1 MAPTTMRAGYSGV
14 LIPGSAITGTRQPGP
29 ARHLIV
35 AVYVAEP
42 PGRQVLTALRASL
55 GDRRAAA
62 DAVRDAFGLCAV
74 AVRRAIDKHRRRKR
88 VRPARCPEDVAGE
101 PPGTGPA
108 ALTRVQGGTLPDGDR
123 RNAGDTT

>member
-42 PGRQVLTALRASL
+42 PGRQVLTVLRASL
-55 GDRRAAA
+55 GTGAQPQTPSGMPTA
-62 DAVRDAFGLCAV
+62 CA
-74 AVRRAIDKHRRRKR
+74 R
-88 VRPARCPEDVAGE
+88 
-101 PPGTGPA
+101 
-108 ALTRVQGGTLPDGDR
+108 
-123 RNAGDTT
+123 

>member
-35 AVYVAEP
+35 AEP
-42 PGRQVLTALRASL
+42 PGRQVLTALRVSL

-62 DAVRDAFGLCAV
+62 DAVRDAFGLLPC
-74 AVRRAIDKHRRRKR
+74 
-88 VRPARCPEDVAGE
+88 
-101 PPGTGPA
+101 
-108 ALTRVQGGTLPDGDR
+108 GGI
-123 RNAGDTT
+123 

>member
-42 PGRQVLTALRASL
+42 PG
-55 GDRRAAA
+55 
-62 DAVRDAFGLCAV
+62 
-74 AVRRAIDKHRRRKR
+74 
-88 VRPARCPEDVAGE
+88 AG
-101 PPGTGPA
+101 PPP
-108 ALTRVQGGTLPDGDR
+108 
-123 RNAGDTT
+123 